1 MTLAASPSK
10 APPRNAA
17 PPVRAAA
24 LQHFFQLWQVPLL
37 VVVALIGFL
46 AFTPDGVA
54 EPLQGLASWLVVAGV
69 TALAVLAVVTGL
81 TRLLDCE
88 GN

>member
-1 MTLAASPSK
+1 MTLAASPLK

-24 LQHFFQLWQVPLL
+24 LQHFFRLWQVLLL

-46 AFTPDGVA
+46 ALTPAGVA
-54 EPLQGLASWLVVAGV
+54 EPLQGFASWLVVGGV
-69 TALAVLAVVTGL
+69 ATLAVLAVVTGL